1 MKRSEYYKLCGDE
14 RSLLKEGKEARKP
27 MKKEKKRGGSRCPK
41 KGKKRGEG
49 TKARRKSLPEESKAQ
64 EEGQKAR
71 RRKKSEEEV
80 AARRRNK
87 TRDSSGRSRARKSF
101 DATVLD
107 AAATSEERCH
117 AQRRFHEAAA
127 ERGVLTGRTNEEVFM
142 EEKRK
147 AAARLGL
154 LEASY
159 RFDESKEVDPLRV
172 AIKEGLA
179 AGLGSE
185 DLECPMIVLERME
198 ASVSALTEAARR
210 TPTWRRAARAEGEG
224 PLAGSSLR
232 AKAADLRHT
241 NPFEVLGVAKDAS
254 TSEIQAAYK
263 KLSLK
268 CDPDKTQHPCVDA
281 TAEFKLLKK
290 AYDAIMGGR
299 AVHTGQ
305 TAAWGKRSSATTPP
319 PKAKA
324 KVGRPTPA
332 TSSSGAA
339 RSGTPSPGQPS
350 SGWRH
355 EEPRRGPDGRGSAPQ
370 MNPMPASK
378 DAKRARLHAAEAHLP
393 ASLPQMQPAPAVQQQ
408 TRADAGADTISVVDS
423 MDGGKP
429 LASPARSSGE
439 NLRGD
444 PARLERTRG
453 ASGENQGSAGTANGS
468 Y

>member
-1 MKRSEYYKLCGDE
+1 MVDLPLSCSVAAMVLPRTEQQSVDAFCKAMKRSEYYKLCGDE

-49 TKARRKSLPEESKAQ
+49 TKARRKSLPEESNAQ

-107 AAATSEERCH
+107 AAATSEERCR
-117 AQRRFHEAAA
+117 AQRRLHEAAA
-127 ERGVLTGRTNEEVFM
+127 ERGVLTGSRTNEEVFM

-198 ASVSALTEAARR
+198 ASVSALYTSALSGNKNC
-210 TPTWRRAARAEGEG
+210 RA
-224 PLAGSSLR
+224 
-232 AKAADLRHT
+232 HC
-241 NPFEVLGVAKDAS
+241 EVVFAVCVCVCVLHGLCHQLS
-254 TSEIQAAYK
+254 TS
-263 KLSLK
+263 LMLGSLK
-268 CDPDKTQHPCVDA
+268 S
-281 TAEFKLLKK
+281 
-290 AYDAIMGGR
+290 
-299 AVHTGQ
+299 
-305 TAAWGKRSSATTPP
+305 W
-319 PKAKA
+319 
-324 KVGRPTPA
+324 
-332 TSSSGAA
+332 
-339 RSGTPSPGQPS
+339 
-350 SGWRH
+350 
-355 EEPRRGPDGRGSAPQ
+355 
-370 MNPMPASK
+370 
-378 DAKRARLHAAEAHLP
+378 LP
-393 ASLPQMQPAPAVQQQ
+393 
-408 TRADAGADTISVVDS
+408 
-423 MDGGKP
+423 
-429 LASPARSSGE
+429 
-439 NLRGD
+439 
-444 PARLERTRG
+444 
-453 ASGENQGSAGTANGS
+453 
-468 Y
+468 